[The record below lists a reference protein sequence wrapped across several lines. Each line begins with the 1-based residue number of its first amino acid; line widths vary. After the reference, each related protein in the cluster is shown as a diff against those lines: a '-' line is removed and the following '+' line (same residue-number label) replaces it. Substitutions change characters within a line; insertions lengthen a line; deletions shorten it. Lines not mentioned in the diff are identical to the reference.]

1 MHSQRIFLNDPTE
14 LGIPDANKS
23 TDGQPVGDEVSKKTL
38 NTTVTPATREQVLK
52 ACTNTSGAL
61 AAAGIAIRQV
71 FFSSFYNE
79 VNV

>member
-1 MHSQRIFLNDPTE
+1 
-14 LGIPDANKS
+14 
-23 TDGQPVGDEVSKKTL
+23 
-38 NTTVTPATREQVLK
+38 LK

-79 VNV
+79 VNLSSCGWIS